1 MTPSLHPTLVVK
13 VNRVLA
19 AMAALGY
26 PMKIIAGVRTAEE
39 QAKLYAKGR
48 TLPGSKVTNCDGV
61 KVKSNHQPAADG
73 YGHAVD
79 CAFAGPDPFGE
90 KLPWGLY
97 GYLVEFE
104 GLKWG
109 GRFTTLVDRPHAEMA

>member
-13 VNRVLA
+13 ITKVLN
-19 AMAALGY
+19 AMSALGY
-26 PMKIIAGVRTAEE
+26 PMKIVQGVRTADE
-39 QAKLYAKGR
+39 QAKLYAQGR
-48 TLPGSKVTNCDGV
+48 TAPGARVTNCDGV

-90 KLPWGLY
+90 EQPWKVY
-97 GYLVEFE
+97 GYLVEFV

-109 GRFTTLVDRPHAEMA
+109 GHFTTLVDRPHAELV